1 MLRTTEVSKASEVC
15 LEMIMRIK
23 VIIGALILLPV
34 MAHVVCASAISPMA
48 NYYITVD
55 QYIARSGNMPVR
67 VGGQVVPGSIRW
79 DNATHTLRFQIAG
92 DNAKIDV
99 AYRAPAP
106 DALRDDVTAILEG
119 AHAADG
125 SFLATSVLVKC
136 PHQYLPAG
144 W

>member
-1 MLRTTEVSKASEVC
+1 MKWKLV
-15 LEMIMRIK
+15 
-23 VIIGALILLPV
+23 IGALILLPV
-34 MAHVVCASAISPMA
+34 LAHVIYAFAVSPAA

-55 QYIARSGNMPVR
+55 QYVARSADTPVR

-79 DNATHTLRFQIAG
+79 DDATRTLRLRVAG
-92 DNAKIDV
+92 DHSKIDV
-99 AYRAPAP
+99 AYRAFAP

-119 AHAADG
+119 ARAADG

-136 PHQYLPAG
+136 PHQYLTAG

>member
-1 MLRTTEVSKASEVC
+1 MKTKIL
-15 LEMIMRIK
+15 
-23 VIIGALILLPV
+23 IGAIILLPIL
-34 MAHVVCASAISPMA
+34 AHFVYAIAVSPTA

-55 QYIARSGNMPVR
+55 QYAARSANTPAR

-79 DNATHTLRFQIAG
+79 DNATRTLRFQVAG
-92 DNAKIDV
+92 ASAKMDV

-106 DALRDDVTAILEG
+106 DALRDDVVAILEG
-119 AHAADG
+119 ARALDG
-125 SFLATSVLVKC
+125 NFLATSVRVRC